1 MKKQMTEAMSVQA
14 HSIDAFSK
22 EEIND
27 AYEMLVAHQ
36 QEFLSDTEGGHYLR
50 REAMKHFKDSHPE
63 CDTIEQLAMQADL
76 EDNVDVKNACVI
88 KLNAEKCAE
97 ELLNA

>member
-1 MKKQMTEAMSVQA
+1 MIETIFAQTC
-14 HSIDAFSK
+14 SIDAFSK
-22 EEIND
+22 EEIAD
-27 AYEMLVAHQ
+27 AYETLVTNQ

-50 REAMKHFKDSHPE
+50 REAMRRFKDSHPE

-76 EDNVDVKNACVI
+76 EDNVDVKNACTI
-88 KLNAEKCAE
+88 KLNAEKYAE

>member
-1 MKKQMTEAMSVQA
+1 MKKQMIETIFAQA
-14 HSIDAFSK
+14 CSIDAFSK
-22 EEIND
+22 EEIAD
-27 AYEMLVAHQ
+27 AYETLVTNQ

-50 REAMKHFKDSHPE
+50 REAMRHFKNSHSD

-88 KLNAEKCAE
+88 KLNEQKYAE

>member
-1 MKKQMTEAMSVQA
+1 MKKQMIETIFAQA
-14 HSIDAFSK
+14 CSIDTFSK
-22 EEIND
+22 EEIAD
-27 AYEMLVAHQ
+27 AYEMLVTNQ
-36 QEFLSDTEGGHYLR
+36 QEFLSDTENGHYLR
-50 REAMKHFKDSHPE
+50 REAIRRFKNSHPD

-88 KLNAEKCAE
+88 KLNAQKYAE

>member
-1 MKKQMTEAMSVQA
+1 MPVQA
-14 HSIDAFSK
+14 CSIDTFSK
-22 EEIND
+22 EEIAD
-27 AYEMLVAHQ
+27 AYEMLVTNQ
-36 QEFLSDTEGGHYLR
+36 QEFLSDTENGHYLR
-50 REAMKHFKDSHPE
+50 REAIRRFKNSHPD

-88 KLNAEKCAE
+88 KLNAQKYAE

>member
-1 MKKQMTEAMSVQA
+1 MKKQMIETIFAQA
-14 HSIDAFSK
+14 CSIDTFSK
-22 EEIND
+22 EEIAN
-27 AYEMLVAHQ
+27 AYETLVTNQ
-36 QEFLSDTEGGHYLR
+36 QEFLSDTESGHYLR
-50 REAMKHFKDSHPE
+50 REAMRHFKNSHPD

-88 KLNAEKCAE
+88 KLNAQKYAE

>member
-1 MKKQMTEAMSVQA
+1 MKKQMIETIFAQTCF
-14 HSIDAFSK
+14 IDAFSK
-22 EEIND
+22 EEIAD
-27 AYEMLVAHQ
+27 AYETLVTNQ

-50 REAMKHFKDSHPE
+50 REAMRHFKNSHPE

-76 EDNVDVKNACVI
+76 EDNVDVKNACTI
-88 KLNAEKCAE
+88 KLNAEKYAE

>member
-1 MKKQMTEAMSVQA
+1 MIETIFAQTC
-14 HSIDAFSK
+14 SIDAFSK
-22 EEIND
+22 EEIAD
-27 AYEMLVAHQ
+27 AYETLVTNQ

-50 REAMKHFKDSHPE
+50 REAMRHFKNSHPD

-76 EDNVDVKNACVI
+76 EDNVDVKNACTI
-88 KLNAEKCAE
+88 KLNAEKYAE

>member
-1 MKKQMTEAMSVQA
+1 MKKQMIETIFAQTC
-14 HSIDAFSK
+14 SIDAFSK
-22 EEIND
+22 EEIAD
-27 AYEMLVAHQ
+27 AYETLVTNQ

-50 REAMKHFKDSHPE
+50 REAMRRFKNSHPD

-76 EDNVDVKNACVI
+76 EDNVDVKNACTI
-88 KLNAEKCAE
+88 KLNAEKYAE

>member
-1 MKKQMTEAMSVQA
+1 MIETIFAQTC
-14 HSIDAFSK
+14 SIDAFSK
-22 EEIND
+22 EEIAD
-27 AYEMLVAHQ
+27 AYETLVTNQ

-50 REAMKHFKDSHPE
+50 REAMRRFKNSHPD

-76 EDNVDVKNACVI
+76 EDNVDVKNACTI
-88 KLNAEKCAE
+88 KLNAEKYAE

>member
-1 MKKQMTEAMSVQA
+1 MKKQMIETIFAQTC
-14 HSIDAFSK
+14 SIDAFSK
-22 EEIND
+22 EEIAD
-27 AYEMLVAHQ
+27 AYETLVTNQ

-50 REAMKHFKDSHPE
+50 REAMRRFKDSHPE

-76 EDNVDVKNACVI
+76 EDNVDVKNACTI
-88 KLNAEKCAE
+88 KLNAEKYAE